1 VTEDWDNPKTGR
13 SSELAELMGTR
24 SADRSRASGMHA
36 ASNRPDTCLHPI
48 EQSASFFPCGVGA
61 VHT

>member
-1 VTEDWDNPKTGR
+1 VTEDWDTPKTGR
-13 SSELAELMGTR
+13 RGRGVDGDPIRGSHQ
-24 SADRSRASGMHA
+24 ASGMHA